1 MTVKYRSFTALVVIS
16 LLGGCLDTLDLDMR
30 GKIGGPVDTSAAA
43 AQAKTEK
50 PPAPDGRGVI
60 SYPSYQVAVARR
72 GDTIT
77 SLSQR
82 LGLDPSAVG
91 TYNGIGIDAALNRG
105 DLIALPSRV
114 AEGETAALPTAPGV
128 DVTALAGSAIDRAA
142 STTPSGTTGSEG
154 IEPIR
159 HQVSRGETAFSI
171 ARSYNVSPRSLAE
184 WNNLDRAFTIR
195 EGQYL
200 LIPVTSASTE
210 ITAEDTTP
218 APGQGSATPTPPSAA
233 SPLPSENPAPAA
245 AAKPAATPAKPVAD
259 IGQQTTAS
267 KAAMSM
273 PVSGNIIREF
283 SKGKNNGIDIA
294 AAAGTP
300 VKAAASGKVASISST
315 TEGVNFLLV
324 RHPGDLIT
332 VYTHLDGISVKKGD
346 AISRGQTLGKVQAG
360 DPSYLHFEVR
370 KGFEST
376 DPMAYLQ

>member
-1 MTVKYRSFTALVVIS
+1 
-16 LLGGCLDTLDLDMR
+16 MR
-30 GKIGGPVDTSAAA
+30 GKLGGPVDTSAAA
-43 AQAKTEK
+43 AQATTTKR
-50 PPAPDGRGVI
+50 PAPDGRGVI

-77 SLSQR
+77 TLSQR
-82 LGLDPSAVG
+82 LGLDPNSVAI
-91 TYNGIGIDAALNRG
+91 YNGIDLNADLGRG
-105 DLIALPSRV
+105 DLIALPNRV
-114 AEGETAALPTAPGV
+114 SESETAALPAAPGV

-142 STTPSGTTGSEG
+142 STTPAGTTGSEG
-154 IEPIR
+154 LEPIR
-159 HQVSRGETAFSI
+159 HQVARGETAFSI

-200 LIPVTSASTE
+200 LIPV
-210 ITAEDTTP
+210 IAEQAPVEVVTP
-218 APGQGSATPTPPSAA
+218 APGQGSVTPTPPSASA
-233 SPLPSENPAPAA
+233 PLPTENPAPTKPAR
-245 AAKPAATPAKPVAD
+245 PAATPDKPVAD
-259 IGQQTTAS
+259 IGQQTTKS

-332 VYTHLDGISVKKGD
+332 VYTHLDEISVKKGD

-360 DPSYLHFEVR
+360 DPSFLHFEVR